1 MNWLR
6 YKKIYFGLS
15 LAMIVVGIF
24 SLAVWG
30 LNLSVDFRGGTL
42 AEYKFAKEI
51 STDEVVQ
58 KAKDV
63 GIEMTSVQSTGENT
77 YLFKFFPLGQEEK
90 EKVAS
95 VAAGLVASGVD
106 SYEKG
111 FEELRFETVGP
122 SIGPELVKK
131 TVYAIVIAAGVIL
144 IWVAYQFKNF
154 KFGVSAILAM
164 FHDSFILIG
173 TFSVLGRFFNA
184 EIDFLFVT
192 ALLTTLS
199 FSVHDTIV
207 VFDRIREI
215 GGKNIENLEEVGNQA
230 LTETMVR
237 SLNNSFT
244 IAFMLVALVLL
255 GGSTIRWFA
264 VALLVG
270 TILGTYSSPFV
281 AVPLLVSWDGLLDR
295 VKTLKERGKR

>member
-90 EKVAS
+90 EKV
-95 VAAGLVASGVD
+95 V
-106 SYEKG
+106 
-111 FEELRFETVGP
+111 
-122 SIGPELVKK
+122 
-131 TVYAIVIAAGVIL
+131 
-144 IWVAYQFKNF
+144 
-154 KFGVSAILAM
+154 
-164 FHDSFILIG
+164 
-173 TFSVLGRFFNA
+173 
-184 EIDFLFVT
+184 
-192 ALLTTLS
+192 
-199 FSVHDTIV
+199 
-207 VFDRIREI
+207 
-215 GGKNIENLEEVGNQA
+215 
-230 LTETMVR
+230 
-237 SLNNSFT
+237 
-244 IAFMLVALVLL
+244 
-255 GGSTIRWFA
+255 
-264 VALLVG
+264 
-270 TILGTYSSPFV
+270 
-281 AVPLLVSWDGLLDR
+281 
-295 VKTLKERGKR
+295 